1 MWRSYKKRLSA
12 GQRAKRIN
20 KYASSACLGH
30 PPLTMRHSNVE
41 HHIFIRIWWN
51 KRDEAEAKAARAKLI
66 CCMRGMH
73 SRTTNT
79 WRKWASIRA
88 EVNAGTMRMWRKVK
102 VERVSAHSEKEM
114 HLFSVC
120 IHQIGQLGCLLQNR
134 ETGERTYASW
144 ILIRPSE
151 PRHCR
156 LSEAAL
162 RRTYWKSYLISG
174 ERDAFLEA

>member
-1 MWRSYKKRLSA
+1 MVTAALHPKVKKASGLLGWRAEAHRIETMRERVCDAVTKSA
-12 GQRAKRIN
+12 YQLGRELKGSI
-20 KYASSACLGH
+20 SMPPLPACLGH

-51 KRDEAEAKAARAKLI
+51 KRDEAEAKAARANLAV
-66 CCMRGMH
+66 CAACT
-73 SRTTNT
+73 RTTNT

-120 IHQIGQLGCLLQNR
+120 VCAR
-134 ETGERTYASW
+134 
-144 ILIRPSE
+144 
-151 PRHCR
+151 
-156 LSEAAL
+156 
-162 RRTYWKSYLISG
+162 
-174 ERDAFLEA
+174 